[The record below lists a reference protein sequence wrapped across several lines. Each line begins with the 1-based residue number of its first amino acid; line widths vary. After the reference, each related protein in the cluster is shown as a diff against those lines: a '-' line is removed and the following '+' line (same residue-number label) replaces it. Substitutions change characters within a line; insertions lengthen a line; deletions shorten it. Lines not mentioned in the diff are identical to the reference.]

1 MPMSSLKGDE
11 TMANYNEMTMVE
23 LKAELVKKRKEYNA
37 ASKVCEPLYKSY
49 VEDMTKYMTK
59 LVKGMDVKVDVEIDR
74 INLRCDAKYEL
85 TLHLEKEYPN
95 GYDAPYVQKI
105 EMSPWSCRVHN
116 GDTSTVNYY
125 VLIGMVAPKL
135 DDILVKMTNSKV
147 REELL
152 QAQRKV
158 HEIHWEIEKI
168 EREIDTIERNAK
180 KEDAM
185 KSIKVGAVLVINKRR
200 GYKATIT
207 RMGKKCVFL
216 NDGGWKDV
224 RYAIDGVADQ
234 IAHGFWEIVK

>member
-1 MPMSSLKGDE
+1 MPMSSLIGEED
-11 TMANYNEMTMVE
+11 MANYNEMTMVE
-23 LKAELVKKRKEYNA
+23 LKAELVKKQKDYDA
-37 ASKVCEPLYKSY
+37 AGKVCEPLYKSY
-49 VEDMTKYMTK
+49 VEDMTKYMIK
-59 LVKGMDVKVDVEIDR
+59 MVKGMDVKVDVDLDR
-74 INLRCDAKYEL
+74 INLRLEKEHEL

-95 GYDAPYVQKI
+95 GYDAPYVQQI

-125 VLIGMVAPKL
+125 VLVGKVAPKL
-135 DDILVKMTNSKV
+135 DDILVRMTNSKV

-158 HEIHWEIEKI
+158 RTIHWDIEKI
-168 EREIDTIERNAK
+168 ENAMHSIERNAK
-180 KEDAM
+180 KEDVM

-224 RYAIDGVADQ
+224 RYEIDSVAAQ
-234 IAHGFWEIVK
+234 IANGFWELVK